1 MNENTESFGEVI
13 LFPDDE
19 KLKEEVEKLRAELSM
34 LVLERDELR
43 LVECKNLEMEYM
55 LALGGLEYKT
65 YKAECQALRLKR
77 KLELIQVKINRQEK
91 PSVMDIEHQ
100 LDNEFEKYQE
110 KLNEE
115 LNKMN
120 DALERSKGELLSA
133 ADTKELKKKYHSIV
147 KLLHPDLHPELSK
160 AELQMFDNAVNAY
173 KNGDLQTIRIIDEM
187 LSGTEKTEDEQDS
200 AVYLAK
206 ERERL
211 SNLLQA
217 IKDNIAEIKQR
228 YPYTEK
234 ELLSSQEKLDARKA
248 DIEDM
253 LHQYEDMIEAYSTK
267 IKEMLRDPIQQKQF
281 LPHLQNL
288 GFKA

>member
-1 MNENTESFGEVI
+1 MSENTESSGEI
-13 LFPDDE
+13 ITFPDSE

-34 LVLERDELR
+34 LVLERDELQ
-43 LVECKNLEMEYM
+43 LVECKNLEMKYM
-55 LALGGLEYKT
+55 LVLGGLEYKT

-77 KLELIQVKINRQEK
+77 KLELIQAKINRQEK
-91 PSVMDIEHQ
+91 PIVTEIEYQ
-100 LDNEFEKYQE
+100 LDNEFEEYQD

-120 DALERSKGELLSA
+120 DALERSKGELLSD
-133 ADTKELKKKYHSIV
+133 ADTKELKKKYHNIV

-187 LSGTEKTEDEQDS
+187 LLGTEKLEAKQDS
-200 AVYLAK
+200 AVYLTK
-206 ERERL
+206 EKERL

-217 IKDNIAEIKQR
+217 INDNITEIKQK

-234 ELLSSQEKLDARKA
+234 ELLSSQEKIDARKA
-248 DIEDM
+248 EIEDM
-253 LHQYEDMIEAYSTK
+253 LHKYENMIAVYSAK
-267 IKEMLRDPIQQKQF
+267 IKEMLR
-281 LPHLQNL
+281 
-288 GFKA
+288 

>member
-267 IKEMLRDPIQQKQF
+267 IKEMLR
-281 LPHLQNL
+281 
-288 GFKA
+288 